1 MAKNA
6 EREEGRR
13 TWTDEHMQ
21 THGGRVSSRKKQT
34 GSVWGSLCTS
44 SAHYNSLKHL
54 QRKVWRLH
62 VEGLSWKK
70 TTGRA
75 ASLPTIKPFTFIQN
89 VDFITISLLIC
100 VQLKLL
106 SVRPEPT
113 GRQNPERLRSWRRHF
128 DAVGRNMKKTNTQ
141 QQDDV
146 CLSEDVLFCWVMN
159 FTGQH
164 HNFNLMK
171 NSLWFFWSAEPHRLK
186 EYKWSDVGHKLGHF
200 NMLQRQT
207 VSSFSCWPWRQI
219 QTTYSSS
226 FMERFC
232 KMNWSRLDWQKLK
245 LDICFG
251 RAETGRR
258 RLHVGWWSVTGLSN
272 CKSFTTNAV
281 RNTLNTLLL
290 HQSLLLLMCCN
301 QQIL

>member
-21 THGGRVSSRKKQT
+21 THGGRVSSRNKPT
-34 GSVWGSLCTS
+34 GSVWGPLCTS
-44 SAHYNSLKHL
+44 SSHYYNSLKHL
-54 QRKVWRLH
+54 QPKVWRLY

-100 VQLKLL
+100 VQLKLQKL
-106 SVRPEPT
+106 SVLCPTRADGSPEPGALAVLMLSAET
-113 GRQNPERLRSWRRHF
+113 WRRQTHSS
-128 DAVGRNMKKTNTQ
+128 RTRRRT
-141 QQDDV
+141 
-146 CLSEDVLFCWVMN
+146 SEDVLFCWVMN

-164 HNFNLMK
+164 HNSSLMR

-186 EYKWSDVGHKLGHF
+186 EYKWPDVGHKLGHF
-200 NMLQRQT
+200 KMLQRQT
-207 VSSFSCWPWRQI
+207 VSCFSCWPWRQI
-219 QTTYSSS
+219 KTTNSST

-232 KMNWSRLDWQKLK
+232 KMNWSCEACSETWYLLWKSWNRL
-245 LDICFG
+245 I
-251 RAETGRR
+251 RTV
-258 RLHVGWWSVTGLSN
+258 H
-272 CKSFTTNAV
+272 
-281 RNTLNTLLL
+281 
-290 HQSLLLLMCCN
+290 
-301 QQIL
+301 

>member
-1 MAKNA
+1 MFSWN
-6 EREEGRR
+6 REN
-13 TWTDEHMQ
+13 
-21 THGGRVSSRKKQT
+21 
-34 GSVWGSLCTS
+34 L
-44 SAHYNSLKHL
+44 
-54 QRKVWRLH
+54 
-62 VEGLSWKK
+62 
-70 TTGRA
+70 
-75 ASLPTIKPFTFIQN
+75 F
-89 VDFITISLLIC
+89 
-100 VQLKLL
+100 
-106 SVRPEPT
+106 SVRPDPT

-219 QTTYSSS
+219 QTTYSLS
-226 FMERFC
+226 FMECFWTDHVQTD
-232 KMNWSRLDWQKLK
+232 KSWNLISALEELK
-245 LDICFG
+245 QAAGDFMLGGEVLQDLVTVK
-251 RAETGRR
+251 ALLQMLLETR
-258 RLHVGWWSVTGLSN
+258 
-272 CKSFTTNAV
+272 C
-281 RNTLNTLLL
+281 NTLLL
-290 HQSLLLLMCCN
+290 HQSILLLMCCN